1 MNDYYKNC
9 AFPKP
14 EKKKKDKEKVSE
26 ETYNIVF
33 NACKGR
39 CVLMDE
45 NCKGWLELHHID
57 GRGPGLTGNPLN
69 CVMLCDYHHDMV
81 VHGNLKKYRPILRK
95 ISEDIYGSI

>member
-26 ETYNIVF
+26 ETYNKVF
-33 NACKGR
+33 NACYGR
-39 CVLMDE
+39 CVLCNTTND
-45 NCKGWLELHHID
+45 LHLHHID
-57 GRGPGLTGNPLN
+57 GRGKDLTDNIRN
-69 CVMLCDYHHDMV
+69 CVMLCRHCHLDV
-81 VHGNLKKYRPILRK
+81 VHKNLKKYRPILRK